1 LSSTF
6 GFPIDLTREL
16 AEERGFTLDMQGY
29 KDAEEQHRTASRSLE
44 RFKTVR
50 PDLEEYK
57 ALGLNDTPFKGYLG
71 TKLDSTVVAVFVNGK
86 KVESA
91 ENGQDAEIVLA
102 ETPFYVESGGQVSDT
117 GYIKTEG
124 GMFMVENTYKPVGNM
139 TVHQG
144 RVTEGFITSG
154 EQATAVV
161 EENSRLDTA
170 RNHTGTH
177 ILHQALKDVLGSE
190 VGQAGSLVAPDRL
203 RFDFTYSKQITNE
216 QLREI
221 ENIVNAKVRDDLPVE
236 VIEASM
242 EEAKQA
248 GAVMMFGEK
257 YGERVRML
265 RIGDYSLELCGG
277 THLTRSGQIGMM
289 ILTGEGSVASGVRR
303 VEAVTG
309 RVAEKFVQ
317 ERLRLVDM
325 TATALQTRPEAIA
338 DEAAELRRK
347 LKETERELAALKEKQ
362 ALGDSESLLEQVQ
375 VVNGMNVL
383 AVRVDAPNLDIM
395 RSIGDKLRDKMRSG
409 VVAIGTIIAD
419 KPSLLVMVTQDLVDK
434 GVKAGSIISPMAE
447 VIGGRAGGRP
457 NMAQGGGTDPT
468 KLAEALAKAKEMVSG
483 LVIN

>member
-1 LSSTF
+1 
-6 GFPIDLTREL
+6 
-16 AEERGFTLDMQGY
+16 
-29 KDAEEQHRTASRSLE
+29 
-44 RFKTVR
+44 
-50 PDLEEYK
+50 
-57 ALGLNDTPFKGYLG
+57 
-71 TKLDSTVVAVFVNGK
+71 
-86 KVESA
+86 
-91 ENGQDAEIVLA
+91 
-102 ETPFYVESGGQVSDT
+102 
-117 GYIKTEG
+117 
-124 GMFMVENTYKPVGNM
+124 M

-236 VIEASM
+236 VIEASL

-289 ILTGEGSVASGVRR
+289 ILTGEGSVASGMRR

-347 LKETERELAALKEKQ
+347 LKETERELAVLKEKQ

-483 LVIN
+483 LMIN